1 MNRTKN
7 LFGILITLIFVF
19 SLYLLFSN
27 YNGVLDNIKALIK
40 DIRGNEVIIP
50 SETYYAKNYKFET
63 VNVTKNFEPTNID
76 DIKDI
81 YYTVLNNGWES
92 FTFYCDDEI
101 YPTCIDDVKS
111 VANDDEY
118 LSIINNYV
126 SPYNSY
132 KKYNTLVIG
141 NDEIYL
147 TVEKLYSDEE
157 IREVEGKIS
166 SIIHRMNVN
175 VTNVTVDDIKNIHNH
190 LIKNITYD
198 DNFDEENT
206 TSISN
211 KASGALNNGIA
222 LCSGYTDTFALILD
236 KLNIPNFKVSS
247 ENHIWNLIYFDNKW
261 SHVDLTWD
269 DDEINESNT
278 YNFFMI
284 DTAKLKKLD
293 SSEHTFNESL
303 YLEIK

>member
-1 MNRTKN
+1 MNRTKS

-19 SLYLLFSN
+19 SLYLVFSN

-50 SETYYAKNYKFET
+50 SETYHAKNYEFET
-63 VNVTKNFEPTNID
+63 VSLTKNFEPTNMKD
-76 DIKDI
+76 LKDI
-81 YYTVLNNGWES
+81 YYTVLNNGWDS
-92 FTFYCDDEI
+92 FTFYCDDEV
-101 YPTCIDDVKS
+101 YPTCIQDVKNL
-111 VANDDEY
+111 ANDDEY

-126 SPYNSY
+126 SPFNSY
-132 KKYNTLVIG
+132 KKYNTVVIG
-141 NDEIYL
+141 DDEVYL
-147 TVEKLYSDEE
+147 TVEKLYTAEE
-157 IREVEGKIS
+157 IKEVEGKIS

-190 LIKNITYD
+190 LIKTITYD
-198 DNFDEENT
+198 DNYDEEDT

-236 KLNIPNFKVSS
+236 ELNIPNFKVSS
-247 ENHIWNLIYFDNKW
+247 ENHIWNLMYFDNKW